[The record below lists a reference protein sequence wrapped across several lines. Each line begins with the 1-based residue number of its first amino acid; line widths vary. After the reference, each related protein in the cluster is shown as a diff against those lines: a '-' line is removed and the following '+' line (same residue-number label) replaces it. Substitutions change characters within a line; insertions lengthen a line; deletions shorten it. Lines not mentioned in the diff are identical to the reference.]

1 MLQLMCTLQ
10 VLGSRAVDGLKSR
23 MQDDRGQTAAE
34 YLGIVVVV
42 AGIIAALVAANFGGQ
57 IKGLVTDQINK
68 IGKG

>member
-10 VLGSRAVDGLKSR
+10 VLGFRAVEDIKAKLK
-23 MQDDRGQTAAE
+23 DDRGQTAAE

-42 AGIIAALVAANFGGQ
+42 AGIIAALVAAKFGDQ
-57 IKGLVTDQINK
+57 IKGLVTGKINE